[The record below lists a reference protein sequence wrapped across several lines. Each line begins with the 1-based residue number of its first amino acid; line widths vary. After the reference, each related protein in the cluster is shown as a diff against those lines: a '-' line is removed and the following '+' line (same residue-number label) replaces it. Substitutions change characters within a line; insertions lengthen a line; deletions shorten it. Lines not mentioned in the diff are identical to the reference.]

1 MTISISSALPI
12 NVLLIYVMHNLNGE
26 YVGYCHVFVKNLE
39 IRLKNQF

>member
-1 MTISISSALPI
+1 MTISRSSALPT
-12 NVLLIYVMHNLNGE
+12 NVLLIYDMDNLNGE